1 MRVRIFDKTLLEYD
15 WGQRCLLHPLFFL
28 VGGLLCVTIL
38 RDLNNLIDSKLTV
51 LLRAEERKFIFLAR
65 LQHLLLFFS
74 L

>member
-15 WGQRCLLHPLFFL
+15 WGQRCLLYPLFFL
-28 VGGLLCVTIL
+28 VGGLLCVTVL
-38 RDLNNLIDSKLTV
+38 WDLNDFINSKLSV
-51 LLRAEERKFIFLAR
+51 LFRAEERKFIFLAR